1 MICPVTNV
9 LTVASVYG
17 FMKKPMKSLYA
28 AFLFT
33 REARVLSSHLCS
45 WSPGSN
51 SMNTVHVDDVSV
63 TLWTCAEWIGKLGR
77 AEADKLAGEEI
88 YFHNEKSKV
97 SEVQGTPPADVK
109 VIAPLFN
116 LVSSLCLEFASPRS
130 RSFIGRRQRDDAAQG
145 GPDNDELVRD
155 HVRILQLRH
164 EYRCQGRPRS
174 PLFSSFRR

>member
-33 REARVLSSHLCS
+33 CEARVLSSHLRS

-63 TLWTCAEWIGKLGR
+63 ALWTCAEWIGKLGR
-77 AEADKLAGEEI
+77 AEADKVAGEEI

-97 SEVQGTPPADVK
+97 SEVQGMPPADVK

-116 LVSSLCLEFASPRS
+116 LVSSFIPRVCKPS
-130 RSFIGRRQRDDAAQG
+130 LTSFCRSTTTRR
-145 GPDNDELVRD
+145 
-155 HVRILQLRH
+155 
-164 EYRCQGRPRS
+164 RCT
-174 PLFSSFRR
+174 RRARQ